1 MRVITL
7 FITLS
12 LFSVGYV
19 FGQEQEGVSII
30 KDTTDKQILINQPDI
45 RVLYAS
51 RSNRRDQKNQRIVE
65 YYINNILFGN
75 SIDGINFS
83 GIDPNDVE
91 DIYIK
96 SYPAGDTTS
105 SPQQMRITLKKD
117 YLPMPI
123 SLTEV
128 KEKYTELKDIP
139 ALFFIDGVLI
149 QNDYDKYM
157 VNENGIYT
165 ITIDKFTNLK
175 EGIEIHLIR
184 IVTRTKEN
192 MQTKIVIR

>member
-12 LFSVGYV
+12 LFSIGYV